1 MRNKILLASVAA
13 TTLWGSPVS
22 AAVLLFELNGQFR
35 GPDTIAP
42 VGGPQTSLTGQSF
55 TFRAVFDDTGTVFRA
70 GPPGAPLPGFAAY
83 AFQSAT
89 LTIGST
95 VYDVASYVNDPVGG
109 TVLALFDPSNVFN
122 PGFYAGGFIN
132 DPLIPSQGLVSRFQ
146 SAPSAFTAVDP
157 TVGSYSNFVGYGAVS
172 GPTLS
177 GGPGSACFT
186 NPALCSIRPISLSR
200 GGDQFSLRL
209 ASGAYDAQGQFAF
222 SARITNAVPEPST
235 WAMLMLGFF
244 GIGAALRRMRGWRG
258 ASFSTLKSARPTL

>member
-13 TTLWGSPVS
+13 TTLWASPLS
-22 AAVLLFELNGQFR
+22 AAVLLFELDGQFR
-35 GPDTIAP
+35 GPDTITPA
-42 VGGPQTSLTGQSF
+42 GGTATSLTGQNF
-55 TFRAVFDDTGTVFRA
+55 TFRAVFDENGTVYRA

-89 LTIGST
+89 LTIGGT

-132 DPLIPSQGLVSRFQ
+132 NPLIPSQGLVSRFQ
-146 SAPSAFTAVDP
+146 NAPPGFSAIDP
-157 TVGSYSNFVGYGAVS
+157 TVGSYGDFVGYGAVS

-186 NPALCSIRPISLSR
+186 DPALCSIRPISLSQ
-200 GGDQFSLRL
+200 GGDQFSLTL
-209 ASGAYDAQGQFAF
+209 ASGAYDGRGQFAF

-244 GIGAALRRMRGWRG
+244 GAGAALRRARG
-258 ASFSTLKSARPTL
+258 ATRLPVSTT